1 MNALA
6 TRKPPAA
13 YLITTPTIKVY
24 GNEAQGLNDCV
35 KGNPGR
41 LNAVAIHVMYR
52 GWPYVFMMTD
62 EDVQAG
68 GELFISYGERF
79 WDKEDLLAG
88 MFGVVVG
95 WNVRGRCVSLVVPL
109 SLLFV
114 GGFSLANCRRYS

>member
-1 MNALA
+1 VQPSIFVPFPCAGHSERSN
-6 TRKPPAA
+6 
-13 YLITTPTIKVY
+13 IKVY

-41 LNAVAIHVMYR
+41 LNAVAIHVTYR

-88 MFGVVVG
+88 MFDGTDEMKMIP
-95 WNVRGRCVSLVVPL
+95 VS
-109 SLLFV
+109 
-114 GGFSLANCRRYS
+114 R